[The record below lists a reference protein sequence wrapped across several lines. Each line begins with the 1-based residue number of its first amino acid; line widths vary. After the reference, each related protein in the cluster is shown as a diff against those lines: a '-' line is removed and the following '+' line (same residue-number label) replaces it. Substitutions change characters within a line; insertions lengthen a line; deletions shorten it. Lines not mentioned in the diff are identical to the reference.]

1 MHRARRIHKIRTLKI
16 ANNYL
21 NPSGFE
27 KMTEYLQGVSFIN
40 LVNNKLD
47 ETVIDIIYKCK
58 HNL

>member
-47 ETVIDIIYKCK
+47 ETVIDIIYKYK